1 MGRAKGVVGWVGFA
15 VLMLLA
21 SIVQRVSSH
30 GEQPLA
36 RIAVHETV
44 SALDGRVII
53 KASPS
58 ILGARGQNVEWV
70 LLEYSSPN
78 PSDDD
83 WIGVFSPANFS
94 ASTCLPEH
102 QHVFEP
108 HLCSAPIKYHYANY
122 SSPAYLSMGK
132 GSLKFQLINQRSDF
146 SFALF
151 SGGTDKP
158 KLMAVSNTVAFA
170 NPKAP
175 VYPRLAQGKEWN
187 EMTLTWTSGYGIA
200 EAEPFV
206 EWGHQ
211 GGQKMRSPAGTLTF
225 DRSSMCGAPARTV
238 GWRDPGFIHTSFLKE
253 LWPNSVYDY
262 RLGHKLLNSS
272 YIWSQK
278 YRFRASPYPGQNSLQ
293 RVVIFGDMGKD
304 EADGSN
310 EYFSQRGSL
319 NTTYQL
325 SKDLD
330 NIDIVFHIGDISYAI
345 GYLSQWDQFTA
356 QVEPIASRVPYMIAS
371 GNHERDWPGTGSFY
385 GNLDSGGECGVLAET
400 LFYVP
405 AENRAKVWYSTDY
418 GMFRFCIA
426 DTEHDWREGTDQY
439 KFIEHCLASVDRQK
453 QPWLIFLAHRVLGYS
468 SGEYY
473 ASEGSF
479 AEPMGRES
487 LQKLWQKYKVDIAI
501 YGHVH
506 NYERTCPIYQNICTN
521 EEKNYYKGA
530 LNGTIH
536 IVAGGGGADLNQ
548 FTTLQTKWSLFK
560 DHDYGFVKLTA
571 LDHSNL
577 LFEYKKS
584 SDGKVYDSFR
594 ISRDYREI
602 LACTV
607 DSCPSMTLAS

>member
-1 MGRAKGVVGWVGFA
+1 
-15 VLMLLA
+15 ML
-21 SIVQRVSSH
+21 
-30 GEQPLA
+30 
-36 RIAVHETV
+36 
-44 SALDGRVII
+44 D
-53 KASPS
+53 
-58 ILGARGQNVEWV
+58 
-70 LLEYSSPN
+70 
-78 PSDDD
+78 
-83 WIGVFSPANFS
+83 
-94 ASTCLPEH
+94 
-102 QHVFEP
+102 
-108 HLCSAPIKYHYANY
+108 AP
-122 SSPAYLSMGK
+122 
-132 GSLKFQLINQRSDF
+132 Q
-146 SFALF
+146 
-151 SGGTDKP
+151 P

-187 EMTLTWTSGYGIA
+187 EMTVTWTSGYGIA
-200 EAEPFV
+200 EAVPFV

-253 LWPNSVYDY
+253 LWPNSVYYY

-310 EYFSQRGSL
+310 EYYFQRGSL

-418 GMFRFCIA
+418 GMFRFCVA

-439 KFIEHCLASVDRQK
+439 NFIEHCLASVDRQK
-453 QPWLIFLAHRVLGYS
+453 QPWLIFLSHRVLGYS
-468 SGEYY
+468 SGEFY
-473 ASEGSF
+473 ALEGSF
-479 AEPMGRES
+479 AEPMGREN

-506 NYERTCPIYQNICTN
+506 HYERTCPIYQNICTN
-521 EEKNYYKGA
+521 EQNNYYKGA

-536 IVAGGGGADLNQ
+536 VVAGGGGANLNP
-548 FTTLQTKWSLFK
+548 FTPIQTKWSLFK